1 MTSVAAEATYA
12 RLRATDPARWSSAA
26 VAWRRWATSAGH
38 WAAEFTGHIARL
50 MAAWSG
56 AAATAATAHL
66 AGLKR
71 GVDLFRLICWE
82 ADQAL
87 SEFASALVR
96 ARALLTRAVESAE
109 RADLIIDDRG
119 AVSPRRR
126 AANPAAPLRSAY
138 QAAADQAAADRVA
151 ADLSTALT
159 IAATAD
165 TVASGRLEALA
176 THDPAGPPAPPT
188 SLPPSTA
195 SPAEVRHWW
204 DGLTPEQRRWLAIT
218 QAAWLGPRDGVPAA
232 YRDLANRLRL
242 DELRA
247 GLDQAISA
255 GQEDR
260 RAMRDGLNAL
270 ADRLAGGD
278 GPRGYLLHLDLA
290 EEGRAVV
297 ALGDPDRADNVLTHV
312 PGMTA
317 DLASYGG
324 ELSRAER
331 VAVRAGELDPGAA
344 TSAVMW
350 LDYDAPD
357 FVDEGAGRGRAEAA
371 VAGLRSFQDGLRA
384 THEGDTAH
392 LTVLGHSYGSLV
404 VGMAAKG
411 PGLDADDMVFVGS
424 PGVGADSV
432 ADLHMPPGRVWSS
445 TALSDVIH
453 WTAVAPDG
461 LLKDLALAHAVP
473 VAGPLAAFGRPE
485 DELWHGHNPS
495 DPAFGA
501 RTFPSQPGAGH
512 TGYWEPGRPA
522 LDALTNITLGRPEA
536 VPH

>member
-1 MTSVAAEATYA
+1 MTSLTAEVTYA

-26 VAWRRWATSAGH
+26 LAWRGWAASAGQ
-38 WAAEFTGHIARL
+38 WAAECAGHLARL
-50 MAAWSG
+50 MTVWSG
-56 AAATAATAHL
+56 TAATAATAHL

-71 GVDLFRLICWE
+71 SVELFRLICWE
-82 ADQAL
+82 ADQTL

-96 ARALLTRAVESAE
+96 ARALLARAAESAK
-109 RADLIIDDRG
+109 RADLVIDDRG
-119 AVSPRRR
+119 TVIARRR
-126 AANPAAPLRSAY
+126 AAGPAAPLRSAY

-151 ADLSTALT
+151 GDLSAALT

-165 TVASGRLEALA
+165 SAAADRLGSLV
-176 THDPAGPPAPPT
+176 TRDPDGPPPPSAP
-188 SLPPSTA
+188 LPPPTA
-195 SPAEVRHWW
+195 SPADVRRRW
-204 DGLTPEQRRWLAIT
+204 DGLTPEQRRWLAVT
-218 QAAWLGPRDGVPAA
+218 QAAWLGARDGVPAA

-242 DELRA
+242 DEQRA
-247 GLDQAISA
+247 ELDQAITA
-255 GQEDR
+255 GGDR
-260 RAMRDGLNAL
+260 RALRDGLNAL
-270 ADRLAGGD
+270 ADRLADGD
-278 GPRGYLLHLDLA
+278 GPRGYLLRLDLA

-317 DLASYGG
+317 DLASYSG

-331 VAVRAGELDPGAA
+331 VAVRAGELHPGTS

-371 VAGLRSFQDGLRA
+371 VAGLRRFQDGLRA
-384 THEGDTAH
+384 THDGDPAH

-404 VGMAAKG
+404 VGTAAQAPG
-411 PGLDADDMVFVGS
+411 PIADDVVFVGS
-424 PGVGADSV
+424 PGVGADSA

-445 TALSDVIH
+445 TARSDVIH

-461 LLKDLALAHAVP
+461 LLKDLALSRAFP

-501 RTFPSQPGAGH
+501 RTFPSQPDAGH
-512 TGYWEPGRPA
+512 TGYWDRGRPA
-522 LDALTNITLGRPEA
+522 LDALTNITVGRPDA
-536 VPH
+536 VPR

>member
-1 MTSVAAEATYA
+1 LTALTVEATYA
-12 RLRATDPARWSSAA
+12 RLRATDPVRWSSAA
-26 VAWRRWATSAGH
+26 LGWRRWATSAGH
-38 WAAEFTGHIARL
+38 WATELAGHLARL
-50 MAAWSG
+50 LTAWSG
-56 AAATAATAHL
+56 AAATAAAAHL
-66 AGLKR
+66 AGLR
-71 GVDLFRLICWE
+71 RSVDLFRLICWE

-96 ARALLTRAVESAE
+96 ARSLLARAVESAK
-109 RADLIIDDRG
+109 RAGLVIDDAG
-119 AVSPRRR
+119 TVIPRRR
-126 AANPAAPLRSAY
+126 APDPAAPLRSAY
-138 QAAADQAAADRVA
+138 QAATDRAAVDRVA

-165 TVASGRLEALA
+165 SVATGRLGTLA
-176 THDPAGPPAPPT
+176 MPDPAGPPPPPT
-188 SLPPSTA
+188 PLPPSTA
-195 SPAEVRHWW
+195 SPADVRRWW
-204 DGLTPEQRRWLAIT
+204 DGLTPEQRRWLTIT
-218 QAAWLGPRDGVPAA
+218 QAGWLGARDGVPAA

-242 DELRA
+242 DEQRA
-247 GLDQAISA
+247 DLDRAINA
-255 GQEDR
+255 GHDR

-270 ADRLAGGD
+270 ADRLADGD
-278 GPRGYLLHLDLA
+278 GPRGYLLRLDLA

-331 VAVRAGELDPGAA
+331 VAVRAGELHPGAA

-371 VAGLRSFQDGLRA
+371 VAGLRGFQEGLRA
-384 THEGDTAH
+384 THEGEAAH
-392 LTVLGHSYGSLV
+392 MTVLGHSYGSLV
-404 VGMAAKG
+404 VGTAAKAG
-411 PGLDADDMVFVGS
+411 GLVADDMVFVGS
-424 PGVGADSV
+424 PGVGADS
-432 ADLHMPPGRVWSS
+432 AAELHMPPGRVWSS

-461 LLKDLALAHAVP
+461 LLKDLALARALP
-473 VAGPLAAFGRPE
+473 IAGPLAAFGRPE

-501 RTFPSQPGAGH
+501 RTFPSQPDAGH
-512 TGYWEPGRPA
+512 TGYWDPGRPA
-522 LDALTNITLGRPEA
+522 LDALTNITAGRPDA